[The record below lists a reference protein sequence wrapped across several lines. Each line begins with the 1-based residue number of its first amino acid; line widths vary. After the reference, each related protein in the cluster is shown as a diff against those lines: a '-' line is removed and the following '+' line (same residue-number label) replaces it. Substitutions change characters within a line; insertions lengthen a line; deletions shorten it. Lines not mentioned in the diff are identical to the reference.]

1 MNDYLKKE
9 WRNLLWLILLLIS
22 GVVTLRTAVSDVKE
36 IKPKV
41 ERLEKFEA
49 VQSEV
54 NRIIEKKLDKLDEK
68 IDRLLRR

>member
-1 MNDYLKKE
+1 MNEFLKKE
-9 WRNLLWLILLLIS
+9 WRNIVWLILLLIS